1 MKYKRNISKIDK
13 YTLREMKRKK
23 REEALKGDGEY
34 LFVNN
39 TRGDL
44 TLLKNPIKSPNPA
57 NPCVVPPGQTF
68 VGDSYFLNLQRSGEV
83 RLIEVL
89 KPEVSER
96 TDIME
101 EKKLILDQP
110 NRFTNDGQTEHVAPQ
125 DNPEPLT
132 ENQPQQ
138 QKPPTPP
145 KDTLITEDPLEGVE
159 ILLG

>member
-1 MKYKRNISKIDK
+1 MKYKKNVNKIDK

-44 TLLKNPIKSPNPA
+44 SLAKPPIKGRNP
-57 NPCVVPPGQTF
+57 VPVGQTF

-89 KPEVSER
+89 KPALNER
-96 TDIME
+96 TGVMADQ
-101 EKKLILDQP
+101 KLILDQP
-110 NRFTNDGQTEHVAPQ
+110 IRFTNQGQTEHVIPNDPRQLLENKPQ
-125 DNPEPLT
+125 EKQT
-132 ENQPQQ
+132 E
-138 QKPPTPP
+138 K
-145 KDTLITEDPLEGVE
+145 LITEDPLEGVE

>member
-1 MKYKRNISKIDK
+1 MNYRKKQAKVDK

-44 TLLKNPIKSPNPA
+44 TLEKNPIKSPIPSNPKVI
-57 NPCVVPPGQTF
+57 PMGQTF
-68 VGDSYFLNLQRSGEV
+68 VGDSYFLKMVPQEV

-89 KPEVSER
+89 RPGAKETIGGTMP
-96 TDIME
+96 DQ
-101 EKKLILDQP
+101 KLILDQP
-110 NRFTNDGQTEHVAPQ
+110 NRFTNQGQTEHVMPNDKQ
-125 DNPEPLT
+125 QPLI
-132 ENQPQQ
+132 EN
-138 QKPPTPP
+138 KPNAATPAEN
-145 KDTLITEDPLEGVE
+145 KLITEDPLEGVE

>member
-1 MKYKRNISKIDK
+1 MNYRKKQAKVDK

-44 TLLKNPIKSPNPA
+44 NLEKKPIKSPIPS
-57 NPCVVPPGQTF
+57 NPCVIPMGTTF
-68 VGDSYFLNLQRSGEV
+68 VGDSYFLRLQRTGEV

-89 KPEVSER
+89 KPAANER
-96 TDIME
+96 TGIME
-101 EKKLILDQP
+101 EKKLMLDQP
-110 NRFTNDGQTEHVAPQ
+110 NRFTGQGQTEHVVPN
-125 DNPEPLT
+125 DKKPLL
-132 ENQPQQ
+132 ESKPAQQPAVD
-138 QKPPTPP
+138 K
-145 KDTLITEDPLEGVE
+145 LITEDPLEGVE